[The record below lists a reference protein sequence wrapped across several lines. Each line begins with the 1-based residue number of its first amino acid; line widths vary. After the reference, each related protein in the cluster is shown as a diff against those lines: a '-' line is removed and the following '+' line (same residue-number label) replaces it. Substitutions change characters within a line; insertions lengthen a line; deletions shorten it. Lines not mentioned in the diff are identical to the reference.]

1 MSKIFYCF
9 LFFAFIFTFTSYAQQ
24 DEILARFREL
34 EQTVKLL
41 QAKVELLENK
51 VKTLED
57 QIQKT
62 NLLPNPTAS
71 SKPTTEPSI
80 EILSPESGE
89 KVDVKNVLKGKVN
102 NAKGLYPVIAVKP
115 LMVGRY
121 WIQASVTEPN
131 STIGAFQ
138 SLLYIGES
146 SRGKGEDFEISVFL
160 VTQENRKLFK
170 KGLEFTELPLEKI
183 VAITSVVVTRK

>member
-9 LFFAFIFTFTSYAQQ
+9 LFFAFIFTSYAQ
-24 DEILARFREL
+24 DEILVRFREL

-57 QIQKT
+57 QIEK
-62 NLLPNPTAS
+62 NKLPNPTVS
-71 SKPTTEPSI
+71 SESTTEPSI

-89 KVDVKNVLKGKVN
+89 KVDLKNILKGKVT
-102 NAKGLYPVIAVKP
+102 NAKGLYPIIAIKP
-115 LMVGRY
+115 LMVGRS
-121 WIQASVTEPN
+121 WIQPSVTEPN
-131 STIGAFQ
+131 SDTGTFQ

-146 SRGKGEDFEISVFL
+146 SRGKGEEFEISVFL
-160 VTQENRKLFK
+160 VSKENRKFFK
-170 KGLEFTELPLEKI
+170 EGLELTELPSDKI
-183 VAITSVVVTRK
+183 VAITTVVVTRK